1 MVEISEVEA
10 GSAAQRA
17 GIKPHDILISINGF
31 DIGDVLEIGRASCR
45 ERV

>member
-31 DIGDVLEIGRASCR
+31 DIGDVLDYRFRIT
-45 ERV
+45 